1 MSATTTAPVVTPFL
15 VLVASMV
22 AALRD
27 GTLPDDLDTTA
38 QPREVQEA
46 YREALRRWRMIE
58 RALRA

>member
-1 MSATTTAPVVTPFL
+1 
-15 VLVASMV
+15 MV

-27 GTLPDDLDTTA
+27 GSLPDDLDTTA